1 MFNSEGLP
9 ERLSGDCYRAF
20 FRGQHPLLVALFKK
34 RQTTKGCTQF
44 PRPGQEVSWPLRLE
58 VIYEQDNDG
67 WTSIK
72 RVVLLL
78 PVDEGQGRPPHRA
91 TLYDHTRQPDA
102 EQHGRKYF
110 YLYEEGAWEL
120 LLETL
125 TSFAKDRENIALARL
140 ALHPEAIPN
149 IPTEGEEGE
158 DEQTVDADR
167 ELHLVGI
174 GVNSHEVRAQVRRA

>member
-9 ERLSGDCYRAF
+9 ERLSGDRYRAF

-110 YLYEEGAWEL
+110 YLYEEAVREL
-120 LLETL
+120 LLDAL
-125 TSFAKDRENIALARL
+125 TSFARDREGVALSRL
-140 ALHPEAIPN
+140 ALHPERIPTE
-149 IPTEGEEGE
+149 PTEGEGGD
-158 DEQTVDADR
+158 DEEALVVDRA
-167 ELHLVGI
+167 LHVEET
-174 GVNSHEVRAQVRRA
+174 GVNTHEVRAQIH